1 MKLHREQYEM
11 FSMTSDSGADS
22 MPTTKLEQTGQVPT
36 DGNRQGDMAEFYA
49 VTFLWDEG
57 YEVFLNA
64 GCTGPVDLIA
74 LKGDEVRLIDVKSVG
89 EKTQGGKVLT
99 DLQKVMGVEL
109 LYFDYVTR
117 KLSWDRLDIKAI
129 QKERLNETTG

>member
-1 MKLHREQYEM
+1 ML
-11 FSMTSDSGADS
+11 
-22 MPTTKLEQTGQVPT
+22 TTKQDPTGQAPT

-57 YEVFLNA
+57 YEVFTNA

-74 LKGDEVRLIDVKSVG
+74 LKGDDVRLIDVKSVG

-99 DLQKVMGVEL
+99 DVQKAMGVEL
-109 LYFDYVTR
+109 LYFDYHTR
-117 KLSWDRLDIKAI
+117 KLSWDRLDIKAL
-129 QKERLNETTG
+129 QKERLNETIS

>member
-1 MKLHREQYEM
+1 
-11 FSMTSDSGADS
+11 